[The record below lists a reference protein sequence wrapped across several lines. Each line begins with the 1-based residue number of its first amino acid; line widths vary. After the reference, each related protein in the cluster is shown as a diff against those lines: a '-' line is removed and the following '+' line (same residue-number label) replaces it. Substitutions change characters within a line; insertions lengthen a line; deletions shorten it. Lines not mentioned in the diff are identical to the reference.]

1 LGPFVSWLCKSLS
14 ILESLFASVS
24 CFLPFISDLSAAAGV
39 FFWCSFFFFW
49 SVWKKL
55 LANKLESVLVL
66 ELFDSG
72 REVVVRCA
80 LRSVVSFFFY
90 SLVAAVRYCLVFM

>member
-1 LGPFVSWLCKSLS
+1 MRPFVSWLCKSLS

-24 CFLPFISDLSAAAGV
+24 CFLPFISDLSAAARV
-39 FFWCSFFFFW
+39 FFFFFG

-55 LANKLESVLVL
+55 LANKLEPVLVL
-66 ELFDSG
+66 ELFGSG

-80 LRSVVSFFFY
+80 LRSVVSFFFFY
-90 SLVAAVRYCLVFM
+90 SPVAAVRYCLVFM